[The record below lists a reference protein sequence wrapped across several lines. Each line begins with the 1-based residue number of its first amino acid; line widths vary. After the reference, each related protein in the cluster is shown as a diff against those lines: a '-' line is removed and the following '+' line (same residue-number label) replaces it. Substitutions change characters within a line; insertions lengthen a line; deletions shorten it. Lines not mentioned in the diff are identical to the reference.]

1 MFNDQGKKMVKKMI
15 NNQGS
20 MFNVQ
25 GKKILE

>member
-15 NNQGS
+15 NNQCS